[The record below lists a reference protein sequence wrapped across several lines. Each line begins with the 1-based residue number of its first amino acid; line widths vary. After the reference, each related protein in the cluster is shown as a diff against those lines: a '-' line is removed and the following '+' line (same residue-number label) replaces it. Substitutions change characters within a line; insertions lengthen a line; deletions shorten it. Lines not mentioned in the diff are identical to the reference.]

1 MRNKWSFC
9 TPKKEPQTICSRGRG
24 EHLGT
29 AQKRPRSR
37 LAPIYTQGKLRS
49 CCRNPP
55 KSADGSGGGQPPIS
69 EQNRHSRLPGGVS
82 QNYILREMP
91 RLSRNQRK
99 KDENRRIKKE
109 REPQPARG
117 EPARTVTLKAQR
129 NGKAILA
136 RCRSGCNTQPAGAG
150 GFIFNGQRTGKAG
163 NPQPD

>member
-1 MRNKWSFC
+1 MSTSAQPKSDPAAALRRFTHRENCAVVAETRRN
-9 TPKKEPQTICSRGRG
+9 PQTGAGEDSPPFQNRTGIAAYRG
-24 EHLGT
+24 E
-29 AQKRPRSR
+29 
-37 LAPIYTQGKLRS
+37 Y
-49 CCRNPP
+49 P
-55 KSADGSGGGQPPIS
+55 K
-69 EQNRHSRLPGGVS
+69 
-82 QNYILREMP
+82 NYILREMP